1 VTKLLRLARPHFLL
15 AGISLFLI
23 GAFWAVLNGAPLS
36 LSRLILGYLIIFP
49 GHLSIS
55 FSNDYFDMA
64 VDSFGAPTLF
74 SGGSGILVKYPYL
87 REPAR
92 RIAIALIL
100 CSLAMGILY
109 LLEFSASL
117 WFLGYVLTGDLLGWF
132 YAAPPLRLS
141 YRKLGEVT
149 NVLASGLLIPGLG
162 YLVMRGYIDTN
173 GLLFVIPLMLY
184 GLAFIIS
191 VEIPDL
197 EMDLH
202 GHKSTLVSRLGRR
215 VGFVLVGLSLILASA
230 FFFCLPWLVSHSYP
244 LDFRFLGL
252 LSLLPL
258 AAGIIGA
265 IKQPLERQMATRF
278 VNGTIIS
285 IAIFFIL
292 TDGYLIV
299 LAKR

>member
-1 VTKLLRLARPHFLL
+1 MTKLLRLARPHFLL

-23 GAFWAVLNGAPLS
+23 GAFWAVLSGAPFS
-36 LSRLILGYLIIFP
+36 LPRLILGYLIIFP

-55 FSNDYFDMA
+55 FSNDYFDVA
-64 VDSFGAPTLF
+64 VDSFGDPTLF

-100 CSLAMGILY
+100 CSLVLAVLY
-109 LLEFSASL
+109 IFEFAAPI

-132 YAAPPLRLS
+132 YAAPPLRLA

-149 NVLASGLLIPGLG
+149 NVFASGLLIPGMG
-162 YLVMRGYIDTN
+162 YLVMQGSIDAN
-173 GLLFVIPLMLY
+173 GLIFAVPLMLY

-197 EMDLH
+197 EMDLQ
-202 GHKSTLVSRLGRR
+202 GRKNTLVSRLGRR
-215 VGFVLVGLSLILASA
+215 AGFVLVGLSLLLASA
-230 FFFCLPWLVSHSYP
+230 FFFCFAWFTSHNYP

-265 IKQPLERQMATRF
+265 LKRPLQRQPATRF
-278 VNGTIIS
+278 VNATIVS

-292 TDGYLIV
+292 TDAYLIF
-299 LAKR
+299 LATH